1 MTEAIPLFEP
11 PSRAARKSPKRRTSA
26 PSGTADTRRAA
37 GEAIGEHLQRMQ
49 RMVLDFIQSRGRLG
63 ATDEEIRRGL
73 PTMSADTC
81 RGRRV
86 ELRDLGLIRDSG
98 HRRRTSRGRFAI
110 CWVATD
116 RPASP
121 GARARPDEHRV
132 DAPGP
137 IDPAGAP
144 IPDRPDP
151 AAPEAAA
158 SWRCPRCGCTT
169 CQDVPIHD
177 GRSTRRDC
185 ARCGRAVGFPV
196 WQGQPRDLE

>member
-1 MTEAIPLFEP
+1 MTD
-11 PSRAARKSPKRRTSA
+11 ARKTPPATTS
-26 PSGTADTRRAA
+26 DTRRAA
-37 GEAIGEHLQRMQ
+37 RPSTKRAASDRER
-49 RMVLDFIQSRGRLG
+49 VLGALIRRGPLG
-63 ATDEEIRRGL
+63 ATDHELAAELGL
-73 PTMSADTC
+73 LIDTC
-81 RGRRV
+81 RARRV
-86 ELRDLGLIRDSG
+86 ELLHDALVVDSGRRRPSPSG
-98 HRRRTSRGRFAI
+98 HRATVWIVRTAA
-110 CWVATD
+110 AT
-116 RPASP
+116 AT

-137 IDPAGAP
+137 IYPAGAP